1 MALFLNYY
9 DTKVIT
15 FDTLTLNMILTI
27 FNLIVKA
34 LCKTLLFFGGGGRE
48 MYNTC
53 IKFFQ
58 EYWLSRQWTVLVKI
72 TDFQ

>member
-34 LCKTLLFFGGGGRE
+34 LCKTLLFFWGGGAR
-48 MYNTC
+48 N
-53 IKFFQ
+53 
-58 EYWLSRQWTVLVKI
+58 V
-72 TDFQ
+72 